1 MIILFKVTAV
11 EVSEIKKWFSELLLS
26 TLSLLSSDLFQ
37 CFKVWNNALYL
48 FIQTLHF
55 SPLKTSPQRYS
66 FGTPHGLILD
76 CNIG

>member
-1 MIILFKVTAV
+1 
-11 EVSEIKKWFSELLLS
+11 
-26 TLSLLSSDLFQ
+26 
-37 CFKVWNNALYL
+37 VWNDALYL

-55 SPLKTSPQRYS
+55 SPLKTSPHRNS